1 MVAGNY
7 HTLTRDANMGLS
19 EQDKRDI
26 AEIVATTLKSGC
38 VCGLSHEAQGE
49 MGHFM
54 GMVRDVGGGSH
65 SKGIEVLRE
74 NLSFFMRYK
83 RRGEKIGLA
92 IVTLFTVS
100 MVSGFIYIVKKGLS
114 IVLMEK

>member
-1 MVAGNY
+1 MA
-7 HTLTRDANMGLS
+7 LS
-19 EQDKRDI
+19 EEDKKDI
-26 AEIVATTLKSGC
+26 ADIVTSTMKAGC
-38 VCGLSHEAQGE
+38 ICGLSHDAQGE

-54 GMVRDVGGGSH
+54 GMVRDVGDGSH
-65 SKGIEVLRE
+65 SKGIEILRE